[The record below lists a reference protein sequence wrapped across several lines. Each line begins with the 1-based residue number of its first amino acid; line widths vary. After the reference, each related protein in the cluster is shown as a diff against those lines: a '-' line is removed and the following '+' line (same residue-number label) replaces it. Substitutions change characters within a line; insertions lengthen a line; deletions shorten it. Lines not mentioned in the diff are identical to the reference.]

1 MRTVLVAIVTVA
13 FTDVMLQLDNA
24 LAVSSVASAVPSTHR
39 TLVLAA
45 GVLLSSLCLLG
56 FTIAGSALIHRLE
69 WLKPIAGLVL
79 VGIGV
84 KLALDSLLPLLGR

>member
-1 MRTVLVAIVTVA
+1 MRTFVIAVLTVA

-24 LAVSSVASAVPSTHR
+24 LAVSSVASAVPSSYR
-39 TLVLAA
+39 AIVLAV
-45 GVLLSSLCLLG
+45 GVLLSALCLLV
-56 FTIAGSALIHRLE
+56 FTIAGSTLIHRLE

-84 KLALDSLLPLLGR
+84 KLAFDSLFPLLHR